1 MSARVIFRLLVL
13 LLSLGLGML
22 LVAAAKT
29 YNAVDGSASDDGDAC
44 VCFSSDLP
52 AA

>member
-1 MSARVIFRLLVL
+1 MML
-13 LLSLGLGML
+13 LLSLGLGIL

-29 YNAVDGSASDDGDAC
+29 YNAVDGSASDDGDAR
-44 VCFSSDLP
+44 VWFSSDLP